1 MARRSIL
8 APAIE
13 QRPEPAPE
21 QPAQEQ
27 PPTNAPVARRRSPN
41 AGKYHLGGYFAVD
54 DPAAEA
60 FRMLAAKTRRSHQEL
75 LAEAIAD
82 LVTKYDAAAKFGR

>member
-8 APAIE
+8 ASAIDRRE
-13 QRPEPAPE
+13 PEPSRSEPPHE
-21 QPAQEQ
+21 TSRPA
-27 PPTNAPVARRRSPN
+27 ARRNPN
-41 AGKYHLGGYFAVD
+41 AGKYHLGGYFTTD
-54 DPAAEA
+54 DPTAEA

-82 LVTKYDAAAKFGR
+82 LVDKYNSAAKFAR

>member
-13 QRPEPAPE
+13 RQTE
-21 QPAQEQ
+21 QAQEA
-27 PPTNAPVARRRSPN
+27 APVPAVQPRRRSPN
-41 AGKYHLGGYFAVD
+41 AGKYHLGGYFALD

-60 FRMLAAKTRRSHQEL
+60 FRMLATKTRRSHQEL
-75 LAEAIAD
+75 LGEAIAD
-82 LVTKYDAAAKFGR
+82 LVAKYDAAAKFAR

>member
-13 QRPEPAPE
+13 RREPEARVEPFEP
-21 QPAQEQ
+21 QPTS
-27 PPTNAPVARRRSPN
+27 PRRNPN
-41 AGKYHLGGYFAVD
+41 AGKYHLGGYFAAD
-54 DPAAEA
+54 DPTAEA
-60 FRMLAAKTRRSHQEL
+60 FRMLAAKTRRSHQKL

-82 LVTKYDAAAKFGR
+82 LVDKYDAAAKFAR

>member
-1 MARRSIL
+1 MDRRSIL
-8 APAIE
+8 ASALGE
-13 QRPEPAPE
+13 EAERLEE
-21 QPAQEQ
+21 QP
-27 PPTNAPVARRRSPN
+27 VAIANVRRRTPN
-41 AGKYHLGGYFAVD
+41 AGKYHLGGYFALD

-82 LVTKYDAAAKFGR
+82 LVEKYGAAAEFSR

>member
-1 MARRSIL
+1 VTVT
-8 APAIE
+8 P
-13 QRPEPAPE
+13 
-21 QPAQEQ
+21 
-27 PPTNAPVARRRSPN
+27 ARRRNPN

-75 LAEAIAD
+75 LGEAIAD
-82 LVTKYDAAAKFGR
+82 LVAKYDPTGALAR

>member
-13 QRPEPAPE
+13 RQTE
-21 QPAQEQ
+21 QAQEAA
-27 PPTNAPVARRRSPN
+27 PDPVAQTRRRSPN
-41 AGKYHLGGYFAVD
+41 AGKYHLGGYFALD

-75 LAEAIAD
+75 LGEAIAD
-82 LVTKYDAAAKFGR
+82 LVAKYDAAAKYAR

>member
-8 APAIE
+8 ASAIDRRE
-13 QRPEPAPE
+13 PEALRPEASPHE
-21 QPAQEQ
+21 VIQPA
-27 PPTNAPVARRRSPN
+27 ARRNPN
-41 AGKYHLGGYFAVD
+41 AGKYHLGGYFATD
-54 DPAAEA
+54 DPTAEA

-82 LVTKYDAAAKFGR
+82 LVDKYDSAAKFAR

>member
-8 APAIE
+8 ATAIDRRE
-13 QRPEPAPE
+13 PEPLHSASSP
-21 QPAQEQ
+21 QDAIRPL
-27 PPTNAPVARRRSPN
+27 TRRNPN
-41 AGKYHLGGYFAVD
+41 AGKYHLGGYFAAD
-54 DPAAEA
+54 DSTVEA

-82 LVTKYDAAAKFGR
+82 LVNKYDAAAKFAR